1 MVNQN
6 TFQEDDR
13 ENRKVGDK
21 LHYKPSK
28 ILGSGGNAYVFSGY
42 FEKNKAVAVKR
53 IQRSSLLGDMML
65 EEAKLMLSTDDHANI
80 IRYYCSETSAKVDEN
95 FL

>member
-1 MVNQN
+1 MLNQN

-28 ILGSGGNAYVFSGY
+28 ILGSGGNAYVFSGH
-42 FEKNKAVAVKR
+42 FEKTKAVAVKR
-53 IQRSSLLGDMML
+53 IDRASLLGNIF
-65 EEAKLMLSTDDHANI
+65 EEAKLMLNMDDHINI
-80 IRYYCSETSAKVDEN
+80 IRYYCSETDAN
-95 FL
+95 FV